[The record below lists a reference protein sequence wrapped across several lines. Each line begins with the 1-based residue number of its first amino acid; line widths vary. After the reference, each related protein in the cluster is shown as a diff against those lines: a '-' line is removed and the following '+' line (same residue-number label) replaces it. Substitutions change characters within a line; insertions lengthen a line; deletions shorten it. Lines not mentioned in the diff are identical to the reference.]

1 MLLPIIMIVVCVL
14 LGGGTLLF
22 LKFSEKRKK
31 AKGRDKEE
39 LAQMTANE
47 FVNVKD
53 IRGSFLYTRDGM
65 ALAYQAAHGQSV
77 QRAISVSAFGGFT
90 PGGHF
95 SPDGGVVLYPH
106 FFIGYKAEG
115 IAEA

>member
-1 MLLPIIMIVVCVL
+1 MIWNYKLRQRKEVDRLLLPIIMIVVCVL
-14 LGGGTLLF
+14 LGGGTLF

-53 IRGSFLYTRDGM
+53 IRG
-65 ALAYQAAHGQSV
+65 
-77 QRAISVSAFGGFT
+77 VSST
-90 PGGHF
+90 P
-95 SPDGGVVLYPH
+95 VT
-106 FFIGYKAEG
+106 AWRWRT
-115 IAEA
+115 

>member
-65 ALAYQAAHGQSV
+65 VLAYLKIFPISTAIC
-77 QRAISVSAFGGFT
+77 AISGAFLSRAFFLKT
-90 PGGHF
+90 
-95 SPDGGVVLYPH
+95 SSVLYR
-106 FFIGYKAEG
+106 K
-115 IAEA
+115 

>member
-65 ALAYQAAHGQSV
+65 ALAYLKIFPHQYGAV
-77 QRAISVSAFGGFT
+77 QQ
-90 PGGHF
+90 
-95 SPDGGVVLYPH
+95 
-106 FFIGYKAEG
+106 E
-115 IAEA
+115 

>member
-1 MLLPIIMIVVCVL
+1 MIWNYKLRQRKEVDRLLLPIIMIVVCVL

-47 FVNVKD
+47 FVNVKKTFA
-53 IRGSFLYTRDGM
+53 G
-65 ALAYQAAHGQSV
+65 
-77 QRAISVSAFGGFT
+77 VSST
-90 PGGHF
+90 P
-95 SPDGGVVLYPH
+95 VT
-106 FFIGYKAEG
+106 AWRWRT
-115 IAEA
+115 